1 MKTSDLYCKSPERP
15 WLRMGDLLFI
25 DRLSATYLIASH
37 ADGFA
42 VAVNLESG
50 RRLTVAVRVASTSRL
65 TANEAQVL
73 VGGYDFKVVRW
84 YV

>member
-1 MKTSDLYCKSPERP
+1 MKSSDLYCKSPERP
-15 WLRMGDLLFI
+15 WLRVGDLLLI

-37 ADGFA
+37 AGGYA

-50 RRLTVAVRVASTSRL
+50 VRLMAAVRVASTSCL
-65 TANEAQVL
+65 TANEARAL
-73 VGGYDFKVVRW
+73 LGDYDFKVVRW